1 VPILAD
7 FLTILARLF
16 AFWAILTA
24 FFDTIDKKDLTNCAY
39 APILRTIQ
47 TTPMRRS
54 KMHNNAGPTYR
65 EWLEVINHHANS
77 DFNSLKE
84 ISKQIEAC
92 KDFSQLSEA
101 QRARLLRKLGD
112 LQIAAAQKDTWHKA

>member
-1 VPILAD
+1 MSLLANL
-7 FLTILARLF
+7 LTILARFIVFLL
-16 AFWAILTA
+16 ILTA
-24 FFDTIDKKDLTNCAY
+24 FFDTNDKKDLTSRAY
-39 APILRTIQ
+39 ATILRTIQ
-47 TTPMRRS
+47 TKPMRRS

-112 LQIAAAQKDTWHKA
+112 LQIAAAQMDTWHKA